1 MAHDSLGLD
10 NEPQF
15 ANPGVPADAADL
27 TELGLY
33 SAKTGN
39 RRKGTNADRLALV
52 ASEMRDGV
60 EFVETDTTITY
71 LRLSGTWVPWSSNW
85 ITYTPTVTG
94 ITLGTG
100 GTLVTRHRYVNGDVK
115 VTYVVT
121 LGSAGF
127 AVGTLPT
134 ITFPVTAIAPAI
146 TNQGLAGRVTFW
158 QSGGANPT
166 ISGDHS
172 YSGTSTTAF
181 RLLAYPNTVGVP
193 QPVTAAAPWTWAAGN
208 MMAGEF
214 TYQIS

>member
-1 MAHDSLGLD
+1 MARDSSGSK
-10 NEPQF
+10 NQPHY
-15 ANPGVPADAADL
+15 ANPGVPADAADMSEIADYAA
-27 TELGLY
+27 TIGNTRADTNAVRLGL
-33 SAKTGN
+33 TGSDLWD
-39 RRKGTNADRLALV
+39 GLAF
-52 ASEMRDGV
+52 A
-60 EFVETDTTITY
+60 ETDTTITY
-71 LRLSGTWVPWSSNW
+71 LRVAGTWVPWLSPW

-100 GTLVTRHRYVNGDVK
+100 GTLVARHRYMHGK
-115 VTYVVT
+115 VEVSYIVT

-158 QSGGANPT
+158 QSGAANPT